1 MDLFV
6 ETNLAGET
14 GPTGVTV
21 GEAKKKN
28 DFAGEMDLAG
38 EVRPT
43 GAIAGE
49 SDLSEVTGCV
59 AEEGDLAGVSASV
72 AGKTN

>member
-1 MDLFV
+1 
-6 ETNLAGET
+6 
-14 GPTGVTV
+14 
-21 GEAKKKN
+21 
-28 DFAGEMDLAG
+28 MDLAG

-43 GAIAGE
+43 GATAGE

>member
-21 GEAKKKN
+21 GEAEEN

-43 GAIAGE
+43 GATAGE
-49 SDLSEVTGCV
+49 VDLSEVTGCV
-59 AEEGDLAGVSASV
+59 AEEGDLAGVSAGV

>member
-21 GEAKKKN
+21 GEAKKKKMILR
-28 DFAGEMDLAG
+28 EKW
-38 EVRPT
+38 
-43 GAIAGE
+43 I
-49 SDLSEVTGCV
+49 
-59 AEEGDLAGVSASV
+59 
-72 AGKTN
+72 

>member
-21 GEAKKKN
+21 GEAKKKMILR
-28 DFAGEMDLAG
+28 EKW
-38 EVRPT
+38 
-43 GAIAGE
+43 I
-49 SDLSEVTGCV
+49 
-59 AEEGDLAGVSASV
+59 
-72 AGKTN
+72 